1 MYSYFSDLQVELL
14 ARGVLEPGEQLT
26 GKTVTRYMPWWSF
39 GFINRTYLVLTTDRR
54 VILLDHRM
62 SWLHQAQTLRA
73 VESIPWGNVQEMAM
87 KGIFGKKI
95 RLRGQTQS
103 GPLNLTMKVPNQ
115 LFGLLAPMRGN
126 MAGARAAVGSFAA
139 QRGLMGQQAPASMPM
154 SQQPAQLGAFAPQ
167 QMLPPPSQQPQSL
180 PPVSNYPPQ
189 NAPGYTSVPPASGQP
204 QAWGQGQAM
213 PPPLPPNRFP
223 QA

>member
-39 GFINRTYLVLTTDRR
+39 GFINRTYLVLATDRR

-62 SWLHQAQTLRA
+62 TWLHQAQSLRA
-73 VESIPWGNVQEMAM
+73 VESIPWSNVQEMVM
-87 KGIFGKKI
+87 KGIFAKKI

-103 GPLNLTMKVPNQ
+103 GPINLTMKVPNQ
-115 LFGLLAPMRGN
+115 FFGLLAPMRQN
-126 MAGARAAVGSFAA
+126 MAGAKACVGAFAS
-139 QRGLMGQQAPASMPM
+139 QRGRMGQQAPAGVFG
-154 SQQPAQLGAFAPQ
+154 AQAA
-167 QMLPPPSQQPQSL
+167 QMLPPASVQPQSY
-180 PPVSNYPPQ
+180 YPPQ
-189 NAPGYTSVPPASGQP
+189 NAPGYTSVPPASGP
-204 QAWGQGQAM
+204 QSQQFGGQVA
-213 PPPLPPNRFP
+213 PPLPPGRFP